1 MYGKQGKNTV
11 GFPNPLANKAEKEG
25 KEYGLSYAKAIS
37 SQWGAVER
45 DNSLYKKRSRTFE
58 RNRAYANG
66 TQDTSIYRQLLN
78 SLDPS
83 NNDGSFL
90 NLDFTP
96 VPILPKF
103 VRIVVNKI
111 LSSEP
116 YPNLEAVDPLSASEK
131 DAERRKVKMLVQ
143 NKDKIS
149 QIKDKVGVD
158 LAQGQDIPETLEEAE
173 IFLETNIKSA
183 SEVAA
188 QVATNMTLKWNDFND
203 SIYRRCVNDITTLGM
218 AVTKRSNDPNYG
230 IKVDYVDPKN
240 FVHSYTEDPNFGD
253 IVYAGHVKR
262 ISLQELRR
270 VAGDQFTDDEY
281 EKIAKTVAK
290 RYQYDTTA
298 MRAYL
303 NDSKGRNEY
312 DQYMVDVL
320 DFEFLSVDMMVF
332 EEKQSKYGNVGFYQ
346 KGENYKAPSNSVYK
360 RSVTKMPNVAVYGG
374 SYIMGCD
381 KLFNYGVKKNV
392 PKNAHDLSRTNLSYS
407 VVATNLDGNIP
418 KSMVD
423 SCIGFAD
430 QLQLTHL
437 KIQQAIA
444 KAKPDGI
451 IIDIEGL
458 ENVQLG
464 KGGELQPLELH
475 DIYEQTGVFYYRS
488 KNPEGGFQNPPIRE
502 IGNNIRNIN
511 EFINLYNH
519 YLRLIRDA
527 TGINEAMDASTP
539 KGDQLV
545 GVRQQA
551 IAAGNNAIYDIT
563 NSSMVL
569 FKKVCSDIVKCLQV
583 IPRGSILYRAYEN
596 AIGKENVSM
605 LNTFSDLPMYNFGVT
620 VVKEMEEIE
629 KQYLEQ
635 NIQASLAQKELDIE
649 DAIAIRQL
657 KDVNQA
663 ERLLIVRRKKR
674 IARNQQMA
682 QQNVQAQSQAQIQSA
697 QAASQAKQQEMQ
709 MQAQIDAQAMQLKAQ
724 LESQLEVLRHQHRKE
739 IETMKAQATLGFK
752 TDDQEFR
759 EKLEVFKEDRK
770 DMRVGK
776 QTADQSKLISQRQ
789 GTRGEIS
796 EPQPMQQQEGPM
808 TPDQII
814 QQAIQNEQ
822 GQQDNSQS

>member
-1 MYGKQGKNTV
+1 MYGKQGKNSV
-11 GFPNPLANKAEKEG
+11 GFPDPLASKENKEG

-45 DNSLYKKRSRTFE
+45 DNSLYKKRARTFE

-116 YPNLEAVDPLSASEK
+116 YPNLEAVDPLSSSEK
-131 DAERRKVKMLVQ
+131 DAERRRVKMLVE

-158 LAQGQDIPETLEEAE
+158 LAQGQEIPESLEEAE
-173 IFLETNIKSA
+173 IFMDANIKSA

-188 QVATNMTLKWNDFND
+188 QVATNMTLKWNDFSD
-203 SIYRRCVNDITTLGM
+203 STYRRCVNDIATLGM

-240 FVHSYTEDPNFGD
+240 FVHSHTEDPNFGD
-253 IVYAGHVKR
+253 IVYAGHVKK
-262 ISLQELRR
+262 ISLQELKRI
-270 VAGDQFTDDEY
+270 AGDQFTDDEY
-281 EKIAKTVAK
+281 DKIAKTVAK
-290 RYQYDTTA
+290 RYQYDTTSV
-298 MRAYL
+298 RTYL
-303 NDSKGRNEY
+303 NDNTMGSNRGAY

-332 EEKQSKYGNVGFYQ
+332 EEKENRYGNVGFYQ

-360 RSVTKMPNVAVYGG
+360 RSVTRLPNVTVYGG
-374 SYIMGCD
+374 SYVMGCD
-381 KLFNYGVKKNV
+381 KLFNYGIKKNV

-569 FKKVCSDIVKCLQV
+569 FKKVCADIVKCLQV
-583 IPRGSILYRAYEN
+583 IPRESILFRAYEN
-596 AIGKENVSM
+596 AIGKENINL

-674 IARNQQMA
+674 MARNQQIA
-682 QQNVQAQSQAQIQSA
+682 QQNVQAQSQAQIQST

-709 MQAQIDAQAMQLKAQ
+709 MQAQLDAQSLQLK
-724 LESQLEVLRHQHRKE
+724 SQLEAQMEILRHEHRKE
-739 IETMKAQATLGFK
+739 IEVLKAQATLGFK

-770 DMRVGK
+770 DDRVKK

-789 GTRGEIS
+789 GQRGEIQ
-796 EPQPMQQQEGPM
+796 EPAQQAAPGQSS
-808 TPDQII
+808 PDEII
-814 QQAIQNEQ
+814 QQALNSQNEQ
-822 GQQDNSQS
+822 